1 MSEGLGSP
9 ASDSRSCGEGLQA
22 ARLTAAAENA
32 LWICNDVT
40 NLAGHPAGA
49 AIEPAVDHDPG
60 TDPRADRNICEAA
73 RPARGGLVEQ
83 PCCGQVDVVLDPTGD
98 SQCRLEETAN
108 GHVIPVKIGRQLDDA
123 GLWIDPTRDAHPDC
137 AELRD
142 VDSGGLES
150 GPDRVYDRLDADGP
164 RRHRAHCPADLP
176 PPSVSHDGRN
186 LRAPHVD
193 AGQPY
198 PDPALV
204 SGLVQHRRGGHRRL
218 PQLAEA
224 GDHAHPGTS
233 DFQDM
238 VGEHAMD
245 AGQEGASVRSLGSHR
260 VGMSPSSRVSST
272 AHAPSTTARAG
283 STRPISTTDRRV

>member
-1 MSEGLGSP
+1 MTLDG
-9 ASDSRSCGEGLQA
+9 
-22 ARLTAAAENA
+22 TNA
-32 LWICNDVT
+32 VT

-98 SQCRLEETAN
+98 PQCRLEETAN

-150 GPDRVYDRLDADGP
+150 GPDRVHDRLDADGP

-186 LRAPHVD
+186 LRAPHV
-193 AGQPY
+193 
-198 PDPALV
+198 
-204 SGLVQHRRGGHRRL
+204 
-218 PQLAEA
+218 
-224 GDHAHPGTS
+224 
-233 DFQDM
+233 
-238 VGEHAMD
+238 D